1 VAKCVAKK
9 VDCQVVSF
17 ECKIARWRA
26 CRKHVWLCVSRALAR
41 KIESRLAARF
51 AAIASSCTRRDRRAS
66 VRALSVCVRAY
77 VRACV
82 TCGEICANMSI
93 PEWVRVRCSRATYAA
108 SVCSAMHAQTVIAIE
123 THAC

>member
-1 VAKCVAKK
+1 MAKCVAKK

-26 CRKHVWLCVSRALAR
+26 FRKHVWLCVSRALAR

-51 AAIASSCTRRDRRAS
+51 AAIASTCTRRDRRAY

-82 TCGEICANMSI
+82 DLCSCGEICANMSI
-93 PEWVRVRCSRATYAA
+93 PEWVRVLTSYVRSLC
-108 SVCSAMHAQTVIAIE
+108 V
-123 THAC
+123 